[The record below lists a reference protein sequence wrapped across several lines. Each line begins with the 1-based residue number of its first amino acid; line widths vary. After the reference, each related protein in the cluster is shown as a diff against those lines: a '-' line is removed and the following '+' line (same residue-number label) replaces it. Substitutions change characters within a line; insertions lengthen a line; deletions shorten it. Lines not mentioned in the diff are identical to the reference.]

1 MKKSALIMFHLLFW
15 IFTSLLVILVYQ
27 LIALPYSVLGG
38 GGPGVKDNLITLL
51 IILPIGA
58 CIFYASYF
66 SLNFFVK
73 RPARFIWIGIG
84 YIIITLFFLIPAIL
98 ADLKSSRNPDYLES
112 IMVFFPIL
120 YFNVFG
126 FLFRTFIEWIK
137 DRKIKA
143 ELEKDKITS
152 QLELLKSKLNPHFLF
167 NTLNNIDVLIQEEP
181 NRASEYLKKLS
192 EILRFMLYESNDD
205 KIPLGKEIEYI
216 KKYID
221 LQKIRTANLDFV
233 KFEISGDPNGK
244 IVAPMIFI
252 HFIENAFKF
261 ASNKKIENAVNI
273 KFEIS
278 DNRLSFYCNNHKNIQ
293 DESNSEKNGLGISL
307 IKKKLD
313 LIYKKN
319 YILHIKDEDNWYTV
333 NLEIHLDEH

>member
-15 IFTSLLVILVYQ
+15 VFTSLLVILIFQ
-27 LIALPYSVLGG
+27 LISLPASVLGG
-38 GGPGVKDNLITLL
+38 GGPSIKDNVATLL
-51 IILPIGA
+51 IILPIGG
-58 CIFYASYF
+58 CLFYASYF

-73 RPARFIWIGIG
+73 RPARFIWIAIG
-84 YIIITLFFLIPAIL
+84 YIIFTLVFLIPAIV
-98 ADLKSSRNPDYLES
+98 ADLKSSRNPDFLAS
-112 IMVFFPIL
+112 IIVFFPIL

-143 ELEKDKITS
+143 ELEKDKIAS

-181 NRASEYLKKLS
+181 NKASEYLRKLS
-192 EILRFMLYESNDD
+192 EILRFMLYESNVD
-205 KIPLGKEIEYI
+205 KISLTKEIEYI

-221 LQKIRTANLDFV
+221 LQKIRTANMDYV
-233 KFEISGDPNGK
+233 KFEITGDPDSK

-278 DNRLSFYCNNHKNIQ
+278 DNILSFYCNNHKNIS
-293 DESNSEKNGLGISL
+293 DDLNSEKNGLGIYL
-307 IKKKLD
+307 IRQKLE

-319 YILHIKDEDNWYTV
+319 YNLHIKDEDNWYKV
-333 NLEIHLDEH
+333 NLEIQLDEH

>member
-1 MKKSALIMFHLLFW
+1 MKKSVLIMFHLLFW
-15 IFTSLLVILVYQ
+15 IFTGLLVILVFQ
-27 LIALPYSVLGG
+27 LMYPPEFGER
-38 GGPGVKDNLITLL
+38 GPSFKDNLIALS

-58 CIFYASYF
+58 SIFYVSYF
-66 SLNFFVK
+66 SLYFFVK
-73 RPARFIWIGIG
+73 RTTRFIWIGIG
-84 YIIITLFFLIPAIL
+84 YAIFTLVFLIPAIV
-98 ADLKSSRNPDYLES
+98 ADLKSSRDPDFLAS
-112 IMVFFPIL
+112 IIVFFPVL

-126 FLFRTFIEWIK
+126 FLFKTFIEWIK

-181 NRASEYLKKLS
+181 KIASEYLRKLS
-192 EILRFMLYESNDD
+192 EILRFMLYDTNVDR
-205 KIPLGKEIEYI
+205 IPLSKEIEYI
-216 KKYID
+216 RKYID

-233 KFEISGDPNGK
+233 KFEITGDPNGK
-244 IVAPMIFI
+244 FVTPMIFI

-278 DNRLSFYCNNHKNIQ
+278 DNKLSFYCNNHKNIS
-293 DESNSEKNGLGISL
+293 DELNSEKNGLGINL
-307 IKKKLD
+307 IKQKLD

-319 YILHIKDEDNWYTV
+319 YNLHIKDEDNWYNV
-333 NLEIHLDEH
+333 NLEIQLDEH

>member
-15 IFTSLLVILVYQ
+15 IFTSLLVILVFQ
-27 LIALPYSVLGG
+27 LISLPASVLGG
-38 GGPGVKDNLITLL
+38 GGPSIKDNVATLL
-51 IILPIGA
+51 IILPLGA
-58 CIFYASYF
+58 CLFYASYF

-73 RPARFIWIGIG
+73 RPTRFIWIAIG
-84 YIIITLFFLIPAIL
+84 YIIFTLVFLIPAIV
-98 ADLKSSRNPDYLES
+98 ADLKSSRNPDFLAS
-112 IMVFFPIL
+112 IMVFFPVL

-126 FLFRTFIEWIK
+126 FLFKTFIEWIK

-143 ELEKDKITS
+143 EFEKDKIAS

-181 NRASEYLKKLS
+181 NKASEFLKKLS
-192 EILRFMLYESNDD
+192 EILRFMLYESNVDRV
-205 KIPLGKEIEYI
+205 PLSKEIEYI
-216 KKYID
+216 RKYID

-233 KFEISGDPNGK
+233 KFEITGDPNGK

-278 DNRLSFYCNNHKNIQ
+278 DNTLSFYCNNHKNIS
-293 DESNSEKNGLGISL
+293 DESNRDKNGLGIDL
-307 IKKKLD
+307 IKQKLD

-319 YILHIKDEDNWYTV
+319 YNLHIKDEDNWYNV
-333 NLEIHLDEH
+333 NLEIQLDEH